1 MSRFAQLR
9 SRYGLALVLAFGL
22 MASVVAQPPAM
33 PSPAPGGGGGMM
45 FRGGPPDPE
54 MIWGFMGGTGKESI
68 NLNERPDIKSRM
80 ERSGDPIPPDG
91 ILTKAAFKESFA
103 KKMAAGG
110 GMGGG
115 RGPGGGGFGG
125 GPGGGG
131 MSAESIEGRFKDSDK
146 NKDGFLTMD
155 EASDSLKR
163 SYTQSDKNG
172 DGKISLDEYKL
183 YISERFGGGMGGM
196 SPGSAP
202 QQVTF
207 SQSPPPGFTPPPA
220 GADMSSSRRDRQV
233 EEDTT
238 RVSVSRY
245 GKIPKEVDSWFVE
258 CDDDKDGMVG
268 LYEWRSHKK
277 PTAEFLE
284 HDLNADGYL
293 TADEVLRHK
302 RRMIEGLPSL
312 KSVSAASPPSS
323 SSSRGPSRGS
333 ESESSDRTKGG
344 KGDRND
350 RGRPEK
356 SGKPN
361 PFEVRK

>member
-9 SRYGLALVLAFGL
+9 TRYGLAF
-22 MASVVAQPPAM
+22 VAQPPAM
-33 PSPAPGGGGGMM
+33 PAPSGPGGGMM

-91 ILTKAAFKESFA
+91 ILTKAAFKENFA
-103 KKMAAGG
+103 KKMASGG
-110 GMGGG
+110 GMGRG
-115 RGPGGGGFGG
+115 GPGGGSFGGG
-125 GPGGGG
+125 GPGGT
-131 MSAESIEGRFKDSDK
+131 SDWVESRFKDSDK
-146 NKDGFLTMD
+146 NKDGFITID
-155 EASDSLKR
+155 EASDRLKPII
-163 SYTQSDKNG
+163 TQADKNG
-172 DGKISLDEYKL
+172 DGKISLDEYKI
-183 YISERFGGGMGGM
+183 YMNERMSGGGMGGM
-196 SPGSAP
+196 TPGAMP
-202 QQVTF
+202 PGQVTF
-207 SQSPPPGFTPPPA
+207 SQTPPPGFSPPPA
-220 GADMSSSRRDRQV
+220 GPESSSSRRDRQV
-233 EEDTT
+233 EEDAT

-268 LYEWRSHKK
+268 LYEWRNHKK

-302 RRMIEGLPSL
+302 RRMIEGLPTL
-312 KSVSAASPPSS
+312 KSVTSSSSGSTPPSS
-323 SSSRGPSRGS
+323 TGSRPSRAG
-333 ESESSDRTKGG
+333 ESESTERTKGG
-344 KGDRND
+344 KGDRGD
-350 RGRPEK
+350 RGSRPEK
-356 SGKPN
+356 GGKPN